1 MIYVNSC
8 GHDSHHLKPC
18 DIEHKNGVPDYLIL
32 LIKQEAWLE
41 SDGQR
46 QIISPNSLIC
56 FPPNTYIHYGR
67 DISGYNDDWV
77 HFLPDAVEA
86 DSFQALLPPQCLV
99 LHPHNFHRLSDYVR
113 MLADAFHS
121 NSRYR
126 TKLIDSFMHIFL
138 YALSEEL
145 EETDADPVV
154 QKYYHEFA
162 KLRTQIYNNP
172 ATSRKVPELAAS
184 MCLSLSYFQHLYK
197 QFFTCSCQQDIINAR
212 LELAKYYL
220 KDSDMSIR
228 SLADFCGY
236 DNELHFMRQFKKF
249 VGVTPTEYRKNVH
262 KTNNTL

>member
-121 NSRYR
+121 NSRYS
-126 TKLIDSFMHIFL
+126 TTLIYSFMNIFFMHC
-138 YALSEEL
+138 
-145 EETDADPVV
+145 
-154 QKYYHEFA
+154 QK
-162 KLRTQIYNNP
+162 NW
-172 ATSRKVPELAAS
+172 RKQMPILLFKNTITNLQS
-184 MCLSLSYFQHLYK
+184 FGH
-197 QFFTCSCQQDIINAR
+197 
-212 LELAKYYL
+212 KYTTIQL
-220 KDSDMSIR
+220 LPGRFR
-228 SLADFCGY
+228 SLQIPC
-236 DNELHFMRQFKKF
+236 
-249 VGVTPTEYRKNVH
+249 V
-262 KTNNTL
+262 